1 MELLDADKLG
11 LKSLW
16 DTPRERQRVQMILFQ
31 AIADST
37 ELSAKDVEAVINTI
51 DNMMTS
57 EKIEAPKKDSA
68 L

>member
-16 DTPRERQRVQMILFQ
+16 ESPRERQRVQMILFQ

-37 ELSAKDVEAVINTI
+37 ELTAKDVDAVINTI
-51 DNMMTS
+51 DNMLTS
-57 EKIEAPKKDSA
+57 EKLEVPKGDQA